1 MTNRGTG
8 SPVPGS
14 GIGQV
19 GQVVKDGLCDGTEV
33 IMQVTPFNLIDHTG
47 RLSIR
52 RGSGRS
58 CVMTLDPAIAGR
70 TLSISLGCK
79 SDKSLKLKFIFMA
92 LV

>member
-1 MTNRGTG
+1 M
-8 SPVPGS
+8 PGS

-19 GQVVKDGLCDGTEV
+19 GQVVKDGLRNATKA
-33 IMQVTPFNLIDHTG
+33 IRRVTPLNLTDHAG

-70 TLSISLGCK
+70 TLSISLSRK
-79 SDKSLKLKFIFMA
+79 SDKSLKPKFIFMA
-92 LV
+92 LVCGCRL

>member
-1 MTNRGTG
+1 
-8 SPVPGS
+8 
-14 GIGQV
+14 
-19 GQVVKDGLCDGTEV
+19 
-33 IMQVTPFNLIDHTG
+33 MQVTPFNLIDHPG